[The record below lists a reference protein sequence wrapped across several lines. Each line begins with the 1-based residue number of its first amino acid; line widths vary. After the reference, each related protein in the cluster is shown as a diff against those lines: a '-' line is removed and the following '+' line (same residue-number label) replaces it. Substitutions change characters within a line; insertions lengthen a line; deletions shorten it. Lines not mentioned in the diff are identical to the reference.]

1 MAGKYSSLLQI
12 LRLIRPDNGQFF
24 LNKTKMSGRSR
35 SYQSFSYNNRVK
47 NHGVNNTKSI
57 TPRIDFPVQAGRP
70 EKSLSCSSN
79 LLLKEVTNY
88 TVMKKSLRPFSVL
101 LSLFAFC
108 FLTASQAQPITSAE
122 VDQLTERVLK
132 TFDVPGI
139 AVAIIKDGK
148 IIHSK
153 GYGVRSLNT
162 RQKVDE
168 NTLFG
173 IASNSKAY
181 TAAALGILV
190 DEQKIKW
197 DDKVTQYIPEFKMY
211 NPWVTEEFTIKDLLT
226 HRSGLGLGAGDL
238 MMWPDSSNFTKAD
251 IIHNLRYL
259 KPVSSFRTK
268 YDYDNNL
275 YIVAGEIVARASGMS
290 WEDFVEKKI
299 MQPLGFAASAASIAR
314 LKSISNIIDPHAPVN
329 GKVQVINI
337 DWSETA
343 NAAGGIY
350 SNLTDMSKW
359 VIMQLNH
366 GKFGDGLS
374 QQLFSEEVQQEM
386 WTPQTIIPV
395 RGPTP
400 YNTHFSSYGLGWGL
414 SDVKGYLQATHTGG
428 LAGIVTQVTLIPE
441 LKLGIIVF
449 TNQQVGQAFV
459 SITNTIKDS
468 YLGMPKK
475 DRVKEYYD
483 RWLAGNAE
491 AKKITDQIWKDIEA
505 QKTTATTLD
514 VTPYIGKYTD
524 PWFGDIVIFERNGKL
539 RFESKRSPRLKGEML
554 YYKANTFIVKWNDR
568 YLDADA
574 YVEFQLDRNG
584 KGVGIT
590 MNAISPLTDF
600 SFDFQDLNFKRL
612 EK

>member
-1 MAGKYSSLLQI
+1 
-12 LRLIRPDNGQFF
+12 
-24 LNKTKMSGRSR
+24 
-35 SYQSFSYNNRVK
+35 
-47 NHGVNNTKSI
+47 
-57 TPRIDFPVQAGRP
+57 
-70 EKSLSCSSN
+70 
-79 LLLKEVTNY
+79 
-88 TVMKKSLRPFSVL
+88 MKKSLHPFFVL

-148 IIHSK
+148 VIHSK

-290 WEDFVEKKI
+290 WEDFVEKRI

-314 LKSISNIIDPHAPVN
+314 LKSTSNIIDPHAPVN

-366 GKFGDGLS
+366 GKFGNGLS

-475 DRVKEYYD
+475 DRVKEYHD

-514 VTPYIGKYTD
+514 ITQYIGKYTD

-600 SFDFQDLNFKRL
+600 SFDFQDLNFKRVS
-612 EK
+612 E